1 MEPLLTPYP
10 IISLLSTHITQD
22 DLINL
27 SLTSQSAHHNLFLAS
42 RAHWKNLYSK
52 TAPPTSCTF
61 TASKTGYHRFSVA
74 LKELQVGR
82 CIRCFTA
89 VCKGCVYDTSLHKR
103 LSNWMRAC
111 TLRKRLRKVCNTCE
125 SRRPVRRVKVC
136 GCEHAGGVWICGECS
151 VGVELSDDLSRREQQ
166 QMIRPGLANDVE
178 VEICWGTNHR
188 YGSNGKEEGVGEVQ
202 RQQQQQRGE
211 DMVVVC
217 SWCEGL
223 AGGEFPPS

>member
-1 MEPLLTPYP
+1 MESLITPYP

-27 SLTSQSAHHNLFLAS
+27 SLTSQSTHYSLFTAS
-42 RAHWKNLYSK
+42 RAHWRNLYSR
-52 TAPPTSCTF
+52 TVPMSCSFATSQ
-61 TASKTGYHRFSVA
+61 AGYHRFSVA

-111 TLRKRLRKVCNTCE
+111 TLRKRLRKVCTACE
-125 SRRPVRRVKVC
+125 SRRAMRRAKVC
-136 GCEHAGGVWICGECS
+136 GCERAGVWICEGCS
-151 VGVELSDDLSRREQQ
+151 VGVEVSDDLFRREQQ
-166 QMIRPGLANDVE
+166 VIRPERANGTE
-178 VEICWGTNHR
+178 MCWSANHR
-188 YGSNGKEEGVGEVQ
+188 YGSEEKGETGEVQQ
-202 RQQQQQRGE
+202 RQQQQRGN
-211 DMVVVC
+211 MVVVC